1 MMGGLNADGE
11 KARSIGLLVESNLP
25 DSELGDYGTLQLQ
38 WNIVEGDTSPTGFSM
53 EAFGGTQLSL
63 GTDEVYLRLALGPND
78 IVTFDDNE
86 GKFVVEIA
94 SHVLAYFNEALHEH
108 ANLAT
113 AWHYLEGSADDSGF
127 SLYSPL
133 VRADAVV
140 SAGHSFSTR
149 HALVVTQLSH
159 DSYHIRFSFGAE
171 GTYVTS
177 EGVQRSFSIDKD
189 IVEGALYY

>member
-1 MMGGLNADGE
+1 MMGGLNSDGGN
-11 KARSIGLLVESNLP
+11 ARSIGMLIKSNLP
-25 DSELGDYGTLQLQ
+25 DSELGDYGTLKLQ
-38 WNIVEGDTSPTGFSM
+38 WNI
-53 EAFGGTQLSL
+53 LSL
-63 GTDEVYLRLALGPND
+63 GTDEVFLRLALTSND
-78 IVTFDDNE
+78 IAGIFDHE
-86 GKFVVEIA
+86 GKFVMKIS

-133 VRADAVV
+133 VRADAVA
-140 SAGHSFSTR
+140 SAGHSYSVR
-149 HALVVTQLSH
+149 HALVLTRLSH

-177 EGVQRSFSIDKD
+177 EGVERSFNIDKN